1 MKEFNQLINTNYN
14 ENLLSLETQN
24 SSNELLQSNPF
35 NINTE
40 NIGESFQFLEAV
52 PDESL
57 KDENQYNKDT
67 LSNIFSN
74 ISFQEV
80 SSIKTKTKKDPK
92 EKSRIVLN
100 ELEEGDKKIFEIA
113 KVKKTRKR
121 QHKTNDF
128 IKLGKVQKENSDDK
142 EMIPQKEQNK
152 MLGKKGN
159 SN

>member
-1 MKEFNQLINTNYN
+1 MKEFDQLINTNN
-14 ENLLSLETQN
+14 NDNLISLETQN

-40 NIGESFQFLEAV
+40 NIGESFQFLDAV

-67 LSNIFSN
+67 ISNIFSN
-74 ISFQEV
+74 ISIPEV
-80 SSIKTKTKKDPK
+80 SSIKTKTKKDLK
-92 EKSRIVLN
+92 ENSRIVPN
-100 ELEEGDKKIFEIA
+100 ELEGEDKKIFKIA

-121 QHKTNDF
+121 QHESSGF
-128 IKLGKVQKENSDDK
+128 IELAEVRKENSGDK

-152 MLGKKGN
+152 MLGKKRN

>member
-1 MKEFNQLINTNYN
+1 MKEFDQLINTNYN

-40 NIGESFQFLEAV
+40 NIGESFQFLDAV

-67 LSNIFSN
+67 ISNIFSN
-74 ISFQEV
+74 ISIPEV

-92 EKSRIVLN
+92 EKSRIFLN
-100 ELEEGDKKIFEIA
+100 ELEEEDKKILKIT

-121 QHKTNDF
+121 QHKSNDF
-128 IKLGKVQKENSDDK
+128 IELGKVQKENSGDK

-152 MLGKKGN
+152 MLGKKRN